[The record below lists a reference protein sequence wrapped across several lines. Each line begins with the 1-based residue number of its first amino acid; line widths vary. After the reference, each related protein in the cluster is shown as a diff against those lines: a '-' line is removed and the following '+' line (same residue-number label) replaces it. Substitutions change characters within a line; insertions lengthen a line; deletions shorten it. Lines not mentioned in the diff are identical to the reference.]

1 MIGLALMHGVY
12 VGVAFPSCSRQPK
25 LVARLRIKCSTKV
38 GFYNSRQQLL
48 ENIDKELTK
57 GDDRA
62 ALALVKD
69 LQGNPNG
76 LRAFG
81 AARQVGYS

>member
-1 MIGLALMHGVY
+1 MIGLGLMHGVY
-12 VGVAFPSCSRQPK
+12 VGVGLSSCPGKPK
-25 LVARLRIKCSTKV
+25 LATVRIQCSTKV
-38 GFYNSRQQLL
+38 AMCSCRQQLL
-48 ENIDKELTK
+48 ESVDKELTK

-76 LRAFG
+76 IRCFG
-81 AARQVGYS
+81 AARQVG